1 MKMIII
7 LVLIPLGKAVISGRG
22 GGGTSTTLKFK
33 RTISVYLLPYHSIL
47 NHYDLNLTLV
57 YIYLTCIMHITYR
70 NYITCIL
77 LILKIF
83 LKTKSELSYLISI
96 L

>member
-7 LVLIPLGKAVISGRG
+7 LDMIPLGKAVISGRG
-22 GGGTSTTLKFK
+22 GGGTPTTLKFK
-33 RTISVYLLPYHSIL
+33 RAISAYLLPYNSIL

-70 NYITCIL
+70 NYIYCIM

-83 LKTKSELSYLISI
+83 LKQKRRVIIPY
-96 L
+96 